1 MSSMSSVAGLSKYIR
16 TLPKAKSS
24 LLMIIVTSFIIGA
37 ILFLAKPMSIGSGLE
52 NFIYG
57 GAFGFVVFGL
67 PAIITGSTDQKWVD
81 SLHGINLKAKHSM
94 FLALVSMTLA
104 GIVSIIGTAVGH
116 VIHWDLFVNS
126 ILFGSV
132 LAFAFNILVIWST
145 TRIKLFKSVLIAI
158 IQPLLMIGMLII
170 TSFLNN
176 IEAVFELGIIGT
188 IFKVIIASII
198 FLLAIYSFI
207 RVVESPMK
215 KNLGFGALEILSYF
229 ILHMNEGSNTIE
241 ELFDNAGEAIDTIV
255 GVASFRRFD
264 GSIKSLFISP
274 CVHPGPLGDIGG
286 SNMPTILANSFDTFA
301 MVAHGPSTHDFNP
314 VSSKEIV
321 KIEDAVR
328 KALENM
334 EYSSKAS
341 EFVRYSYKKANIGVQ
356 FFKNGSI
363 MLSTFAPSGS
373 DDIEFAVGLATM
385 IESQKELDI
394 KNPILVDCHNSF
406 NAEKGGVLPGNPE
419 LFQLLD
425 TIKLIEKKDLEHEIR
440 VGCYHTDLGGFDKH
454 QGIGESGLKTMVIEV
469 NGQRTAYVLFDS
481 NNMEL
486 GFRETIFNAVK
497 DFDIV
502 DEIEVMTTDTH
513 TVNTLSAGYN
523 PVGTVE
529 KEKIID
535 YIKLSI
541 IESINDLEPVEVG
554 TNTERILNLKT
565 FGPNN
570 STELISTI
578 SSIVAVSK
586 IIAPL
591 TFIVAILFV
600 FIWIFLF

>member
-1 MSSMSSVAGLSKYIR
+1 
-16 TLPKAKSS
+16 
-24 LLMIIVTSFIIGA
+24 
-37 ILFLAKPMSIGSGLE
+37 
-52 NFIYG
+52 
-57 GAFGFVVFGL
+57 
-67 PAIITGSTDQKWVD
+67 
-81 SLHGINLKAKHSM
+81 M

-104 GIVSIIGTAVGH
+104 GIVSIIGTAIGH
-116 VIHWDLFVNS
+116 IFHWDLFVNS
-126 ILFGSV
+126 ILLGSV
-132 LAFAFNILVIWST
+132 FAFGFNILVILAT
-145 TRIKLFKSVLIAI
+145 TRIKLLKSVLISI

-176 IEAVFELGIIGT
+176 VESLFELGIIGT
-188 IFKVIIASII
+188 IFKVIIASAI

-241 ELFDNAGEAIDTIV
+241 ELFDNAGEAIDTLV
-255 GVASFRRFD
+255 GVASFRRLD

-286 SNMPTILANSFDTFA
+286 SNMPTILADSFDAFT

-314 VSSKEIV
+314 VSSDEIV

-328 KALENM
+328 KALDKM
-334 EYSSKAS
+334 EYSPKAS
-341 EFVRYSYKKANIGVQ
+341 EFARYSYKKANIGIQ

-363 MLSTFAPSGS
+363 MLSTLAPSGS
-373 DDIEFAVGLATM
+373 DDIEYAVGLATM
-385 IESQKELDI
+385 IESQRVLGTE
-394 KNPILVDCHNSF
+394 NNILVDCHNSF

-419 LFQLLD
+419 LFQLID
-425 TIKLIEKKDLEHEIR
+425 TIKLIEKKELEHEIQ
-440 VGCYHTDLGGFDKH
+440 VGCHHTDLGGFDKH

-486 GFRETIFNAVK
+486 GYRETIFNAVQ
-497 DFDIV
+497 DLEIDA
-502 DEIEVMTTDTH
+502 IEVMTTDTH

-535 YIKLSI
+535 YVKLSI
-541 IESINDLEPVEVG
+541 IEAINDLEPVEAG
-554 TNTERILNLKT
+554 TNTERILGLKT

-578 SSIVAVSK
+578 SSIVSVSK

-591 TFIVAILFV
+591 TFIVAIIFV
-600 FIWIFLF
+600 LIWIFLF

>member
-1 MSSMSSVAGLSKYIR
+1 MSNVAGLSKWIR
-16 TLPKAKSS
+16 TLPNAKSS
-24 LLMIIVTSFIIGA
+24 LLLIIIISFIIGFL
-37 ILFLAKPMSIGSGLE
+37 LFLVQTASIASGLE

-67 PAIITGSTDQKWVD
+67 PAIISGSTDQVWVD
-81 SLHGINLKAKHSM
+81 SLKGINLKAKHSM

-104 GIVSIIGTAVGH
+104 GIVSIIGTAAGH
-116 VIHWDLFVNS
+116 LLHMDLFFNS
-126 ILFGSV
+126 ILFGTV
-132 LAFAFNILVIWST
+132 FAFGFNILVILGT
-145 TRIKLFKSVLIAI
+145 TRMKMINSILIAI

-176 IEAVFELGIIGT
+176 IEYLFSLGLIGT
-188 IFKVIIASII
+188 IFKVIIASLI
-198 FLLAIYSFI
+198 FLLAIYAFI
-207 RVVESPMK
+207 SVVESPMK

-229 ILHMNEGSNTIE
+229 ILHMNEGTNKIE
-241 ELFDNAGEAIDTIV
+241 DLFDNAGEAIDTIV
-255 GVASFRRFD
+255 GVASFRRLD

-286 SNMPTILANSFDTFA
+286 SNMPTILANSFDAFT

-328 KALENM
+328 KALDKM
-334 EYSSKAS
+334 EYSPLAS
-341 EFVRYSYKKANIGVQ
+341 EFARYSYQKANIGVQ

-363 MLSTFAPSGS
+363 MLSTLAPSGS

-385 IESQKELDI
+385 IESQKELNI
-394 KNPILVDCHNSF
+394 ENPILVDCHNSF
-406 NAEKGGVLPGNPE
+406 NEEKGGVLPGNPE
-419 LFQLLD
+419 LFQLID
-425 TIKLIEKKDLEHEIR
+425 TIKLIEKKELEYDIQ
-440 VGCYHTDLGGFDKH
+440 VGCHYTDLGGFDKQ

-486 GFRETIFNAVK
+486 GYRETIFNAVE
-497 DFDIV
+497 DLEI

-513 TVNTLSAGYN
+513 TVNTLAAGYN

-529 KEKIID
+529 KEKIIE
-535 YIKLSI
+535 YIRLSI
-541 IESINDLEPVEVG
+541 VEAINDLEPVEAG

-591 TFIVAILFV
+591 TFIVAIIFV
-600 FIWIFLF
+600 IIWIFLL

>member
-1 MSSMSSVAGLSKYIR
+1 MSSMSSVAGLSKWIR
-16 TLPKAKSS
+16 TLPKAKTS
-24 LLMIIVTSFIIGA
+24 LLYIIVLSFILGA
-37 ILFLAKPMSIGSGLE
+37 ILFLVKPMSLGSGLE
-52 NFIYG
+52 NFLYG

-67 PAIITGSTDQKWVD
+67 PAIITGSTDQKWVN
-81 SLHGINLKAKHSM
+81 SLHGINLKTKHSM
-94 FLALVSMTLA
+94 FLSLFSMTIA
-104 GIVSIIGTAVGH
+104 GLVSIIGTAVGH
-116 VIHWDLFVNS
+116 ILHWDLFFNS
-126 ILFGSV
+126 ILFGSA
-132 LAFAFNILVIWST
+132 LAFAFNILIIWST
-145 TRIKLFKSVLIAI
+145 TRIKLLKSCLIAM
-158 IQPLLMIGMLII
+158 IQSLLMIGMLII
-170 TSFLNN
+170 TSFLND
-176 IEAVFELGIIGT
+176 IEGMFELGFIGT

-198 FLLAIYSFI
+198 FVLAIYAFI
-207 RVVESPMK
+207 SVVESPMK

-229 ILHMNEGSNTIE
+229 IMHMNEGSNTIE
-241 ELFDNAGEAIDTIV
+241 ELFENTGEEIDTIV
-255 GVASFRRFD
+255 GVASFRRLD

-286 SNMPTILANSFDTFA
+286 SNMPTILADSFDTFT

-321 KIEDAVR
+321 KVEEAVR
-328 KALENM
+328 KALTKM
-334 EYSSKAS
+334 EYSPKAS
-341 EFVRYSYKKANIGVQ
+341 EFARYSYKKANIGIQ
-356 FFKNGSI
+356 FFKNGNI

-373 DDIEFAVGLATM
+373 DDIEFAVGLAAM
-385 IESQKELDI
+385 IESEKELGT
-394 KNPILVDCHNSF
+394 KNNILVDCHNSF
-406 NAEKGGVLPGNPE
+406 NAEKGEVFPGNPE
-419 LFQLLD
+419 FFQLLD
-425 TIKLIEKKDLEHEIR
+425 TIKLIERKGLDYEIQ
-440 VGCYHTDLGGFDKH
+440 VGCHYTDLGGFDKQ

-486 GFRETIFNAVK
+486 GYRETIFKAVE
-497 DFDIV
+497 DLDI
-502 DEIEVMTTDTH
+502 DAIEVMTTDTH

-541 IESINDLEPVEVG
+541 MEAINDLEPVEAG
-554 TNTERILNLKT
+554 TNTERILGLKT

-591 TFIVAILFV
+591 IFIVAIIFV
-600 FIWIFLF
+600 FVWIFLF

>member
-1 MSSMSSVAGLSKYIR
+1 MSSVAGLSKYIR

-24 LLMIIVTSFIIGA
+24 LLIIIVMSFIIGSV
-37 ILFLAKPMSIGSGLE
+37 LFLVKPMSLGSGLE
-52 NFIYG
+52 NFLYG

-116 VIHWDLFVNS
+116 FLHWDLFVNS

-145 TRIKLFKSVLIAI
+145 TRIRLFKSVLIAI

-176 IEAVFELGIIGT
+176 IESVFELGIIGT

-241 ELFDNAGEAIDTIV
+241 ELFDNAGEAIDTLV
-255 GVASFRRFD
+255 GVASFRRLD

-286 SNMPTILANSFDTFA
+286 SNMPTILAESFDAFT

-328 KALENM
+328 KALDKI
-334 EYSSKAS
+334 EYSPKAS

-356 FFKNGSI
+356 FFNKGTI

-373 DDIEFAVGLATM
+373 DDIEFAVGLTTM
-385 IESQKELDI
+385 IESQKELGSE
-394 KNPILVDCHNSF
+394 NNILVDCHNSF

-425 TIKLIEKKDLEHEIR
+425 TIKLIEKKDLEHEIQ

-486 GFRETIFNAVK
+486 GFRETIFNAVQ
-497 DFDIV
+497 DLDI

-541 IESINDLEPVEVG
+541 MEAINDLEPVEAG
-554 TNTERILNLKT
+554 TSTERILNLKT

-591 TFIVAILFV
+591 TFIVAIIFV
-600 FIWIFLF
+600 LVWIFLL

>member
-1 MSSMSSVAGLSKYIR
+1 MSNVAGLSKWIR
-16 TLPKAKSS
+16 TLPNAKSS
-24 LLMIIVTSFIIGA
+24 VLMIIILSFIIGVL
-37 ILFLAKPMSIGSGLE
+37 LFLLQPVSVGNGLE
-52 NFIYG
+52 DFFYG

-67 PAIITGSTDQKWVD
+67 PAIITGSTDQLWVE
-81 SLHGINLKAKHSM
+81 SLNGINLKAKHSM
-94 FLALVSMTLA
+94 FLALVSMSIA
-104 GIVSIIGTAVGH
+104 GIVGILGTAVGL
-116 VIHWDLFVNS
+116 IFNMDLFFNS
-126 ILFGSV
+126 ILFGCV
-132 LAFAFNILVIWST
+132 IAFGFNILVILAT
-145 TRIKLFKSVLIAI
+145 TRIKLFNSFIIAI

-176 IEAVFELGIIGT
+176 IDYIFSLGYITT
-188 IFKVIIASII
+188 IFKVLIASVI
-198 FLLAIYSFI
+198 FLIAIYAFI
-207 RVVESPMK
+207 SVVESPMK
-215 KNLGFGALEILSYF
+215 KNLGFGAMEILSYF
-229 ILHMNEGSNTIE
+229 ILHMNEGTNTIE
-241 ELFDNAGEAIDTIV
+241 QLFDNAGEAIDTLV
-255 GVASFRRFD
+255 GVASFRRLD
-264 GSIKSLFISP
+264 GSIKALFLSP

-286 SNMPTILANSFDTFA
+286 SNMPTILANSFDAFT

-314 VSSKEIV
+314 VSSDEIV

-328 KALENM
+328 KALDDM
-334 EYSSKAS
+334 EYSPKAS
-341 EFVRYSYKKANIGVQ
+341 EFIRYSYKKANVGVQ
-356 FFKNGSI
+356 FFKNGTI

-373 DDIEFAVGLATM
+373 DDIEYAVGLAAM
-385 IESQKELDI
+385 IESQKELGTE
-394 KNPILVDCHNSF
+394 NNILVDCHNSF
-406 NAEKGGVLPGNPE
+406 NEEKGGVLPGNPE
-419 LFQLLD
+419 LFQLID
-425 TIKLIEKKDLEHEIR
+425 TIKLIEPLDLEHDIK
-440 VGCYHTDLGGFDKH
+440 VGCYYTDLGGFDKH

-486 GFRETIFNAVK
+486 GYRETIFNAVE
-497 DFDIV
+497 DMNI

-529 KEKIID
+529 KEKIIEFVK
-535 YIKLSI
+535 I
-541 IESINDLEPVEVG
+541 SINEAIKDLEPVEAG

-591 TFIVAILFV
+591 TFIVAIIFV
-600 FIWIFLF
+600 IIWIFVL

>member
-1 MSSMSSVAGLSKYIR
+1 
-16 TLPKAKSS
+16 
-24 LLMIIVTSFIIGA
+24 MIIILSFITGVL
-37 ILFLAKPMSIGSGLE
+37 LFLLQPVSVGNGLE
-52 NFIYG
+52 DFFYG

-67 PAIITGSTDQKWVD
+67 PAIIVGSTDQLWVE
-81 SLHGINLKAKHSM
+81 SLNGINLKAKHSM
-94 FLALVSMTLA
+94 FLALVSMSLA
-104 GIVSIIGTAVGH
+104 GIVGIIGTAVGL
-116 VIHWDLFVNS
+116 IFNMDLFFNS
-126 ILFGSV
+126 ILFGCV
-132 LAFAFNILVIWST
+132 IAFGFNILVILAT
-145 TRIKLFKSVLIAI
+145 TRIKLFNSFVIAI

-176 IEAVFELGIIGT
+176 IDYIFSLGYITT
-188 IFKVIIASII
+188 IFKVLIASVI
-198 FLLAIYSFI
+198 FLIAIYAFI
-207 RVVESPMK
+207 SVVESPMK
-215 KNLGFGALEILSYF
+215 KNLGFGAMEILSYF
-229 ILHMNEGSNTIE
+229 ILHMNEGTNTIE
-241 ELFDNAGEAIDTIV
+241 QLFDNAGEAIDTLV
-255 GVASFRRFD
+255 GVASFRRLD
-264 GSIKSLFISP
+264 GSIKALFLSP

-286 SNMPTILANSFDTFA
+286 SNMPTILANSFDAFT

-314 VSSKEIV
+314 VSSDEIV

-328 KALENM
+328 KALDNM
-334 EYSSKAS
+334 EYSPKAS
-341 EFVRYSYKKANIGVQ
+341 EFIRYSYKKANVGVQ
-356 FFKNGSI
+356 FFKNGTI

-373 DDIEFAVGLATM
+373 DDIEYAVGLAAM
-385 IESQKELDI
+385 IESQKELGTE
-394 KNPILVDCHNSF
+394 NNILVDCHNSF
-406 NAEKGGVLPGNPE
+406 NEEKGGVLPGNPE
-419 LFQLLD
+419 LFQLID
-425 TIKLIEKKDLEHEIR
+425 TIKLIEPLDLEHDIK
-440 VGCYHTDLGGFDKH
+440 VGCYYTDLGGFDKH

-486 GFRETIFNAVK
+486 GYRETIFNAVK
-497 DFDIV
+497 DLDI

-529 KEKIID
+529 KEKIIEFVK
-535 YIKLSI
+535 I
-541 IESINDLEPVEVG
+541 SINEAIKDLEPVEAG

-591 TFIVAILFV
+591 TFIVAEV
-600 FIWIFLF
+600 KA

>member
-37 ILFLAKPMSIGSGLE
+37 ILFLAKPMSIVSGLE

-104 GIVSIIGTAVGH
+104 GAVSIIGTAVGH
-116 VIHWDLFVNS
+116 ILHWDLFINS

-591 TFIVAILFV
+591 TFIVAIIFV
-600 FIWIFLF
+600 LVWIFLL

>member
-16 TLPKAKSS
+16 TLPKAKST
-24 LLMIIVTSFIIGA
+24 LLIIIVMSFIIGFL
-37 ILFLAKPMSIGSGLE
+37 LFLIKPVSIGSGLE
-52 NFIYG
+52 NFLYG

-67 PAIITGSTDQKWVD
+67 PAIFTGSTDQKWVS
-81 SLHGINLKAKHSM
+81 SLKGINLKRKHSM
-94 FLALVSMTLA
+94 FLALVSMTMA
-104 GIVSIIGTAVGH
+104 GILSILGTTLGH
-116 VIHWDLFVNS
+116 FIHQDLFFNS
-126 ILFGSV
+126 ILFGCV
-132 LAFAFNILVIWST
+132 IAFAFNILVIWSV
-145 TRIKLFKSVLIAI
+145 TRVRLLNSVFIAI
-158 IQPLLMIGMLII
+158 IQPLLMIGVLII
-170 TSFLNN
+170 TSFLNDIVN
-176 IEAVFELGIIGT
+176 VFALGIVGT
-188 IFKVIIASII
+188 FFKVIIASLV

-207 RVVESPMK
+207 SIVESPMK

-229 ILHMNEGSNTIE
+229 ISHMNEGSKSIE
-241 ELFDNAGEAIDTIV
+241 ELFDNAGEAIDTLV
-255 GVASFRRFD
+255 GVCSFKRFD

-286 SNMPTILANSFDTFA
+286 SNMPTILANRFDNFT

-314 VSSKEIV
+314 VSSNEIV

-328 KALENM
+328 TALDNM
-334 EYSSKAS
+334 EYSPKAS
-341 EFVRYSYKKANIGVQ
+341 EFVRYSHKKANIGIQ
-356 FFKNGSI
+356 FFNKGSI
-363 MLSTFAPSGS
+363 MLSTLAPSGS

-385 IESQKELDI
+385 IESQKELNID
-394 KNPILVDCHNSF
+394 NPILVDCHNSF

-425 TIKLIEKKDLEHEIR
+425 TIRLIEAKDLEHEIK
-440 VGCYHTDLGGFDKH
+440 VGCYYTDLGGFDKH

-486 GFRETIFNAVK
+486 GYRETIFNAVK
-497 DFDIV
+497 DLDI

-513 TVNTLSAGYN
+513 SVNTLAAGYN

-529 KEKIID
+529 KEKIIE
-535 YIKLSI
+535 YIKM
-541 IESINDLEPVEVG
+541 SINEAIDDLEPVEAG
-554 TNTERILNLKT
+554 TRIERIENLKT

-578 SSIVAVSK
+578 SSIVSVSK
-586 IIAPL
+586 IAAPL
-591 TFIVAILFV
+591 IFIIAIIFV
-600 FIWIFLF
+600 FIWIFLL

>member
-1 MSSMSSVAGLSKYIR
+1 MSNVAGLSKWIR
-16 TLPKAKSS
+16 TLPNAKSS
-24 LLMIIVTSFIIGA
+24 VLMIIILSFITGVL
-37 ILFLAKPMSIGSGLE
+37 LFLLQPVSVGNGLE
-52 NFIYG
+52 DFFYG

-67 PAIITGSTDQKWVD
+67 PAIIVGSTDQLWVE
-81 SLHGINLKAKHSM
+81 SLNGINLKAKHSM
-94 FLALVSMTLA
+94 FLALVSMSLA
-104 GIVSIIGTAVGH
+104 GIVGIIGTAVGL
-116 VIHWDLFVNS
+116 IFNMDLFFNS
-126 ILFGSV
+126 ILFGCV
-132 LAFAFNILVIWST
+132 IAFGFNILVILAT
-145 TRIKLFKSVLIAI
+145 TRIKLFNSFVIAI

-176 IEAVFELGIIGT
+176 IDYLFSLGYITT
-188 IFKVIIASII
+188 IFKVIIASVI
-198 FLLAIYSFI
+198 FLIAIYAFI
-207 RVVESPMK
+207 SVVESPMK
-215 KNLGFGALEILSYF
+215 KNLGFGAMEILSYF
-229 ILHMNEGSNTIE
+229 ILHMNEGTNTIE
-241 ELFDNAGEAIDTIV
+241 QLFDNAGEAIDTLV
-255 GVASFRRFD
+255 GVASFRRLD
-264 GSIKSLFISP
+264 GSIKALFLSP

-286 SNMPTILANSFDTFA
+286 SNMPTLLANSFDAFT

-314 VSSKEIV
+314 VSSDEIV

-328 KALENM
+328 KALDNM
-334 EYSSKAS
+334 EYSPKAS
-341 EFVRYSYKKANIGVQ
+341 EFIRYSYKKANVGVQ
-356 FFKNGSI
+356 FFKNGTI

-373 DDIEFAVGLATM
+373 DDIEYAVGLAAM
-385 IESQKELDI
+385 IESQKELGTE
-394 KNPILVDCHNSF
+394 NNILVDCHNSF
-406 NAEKGGVLPGNPE
+406 NEEKGGVLPGNPE
-419 LFQLLD
+419 LFQLID
-425 TIKLIEKKDLEHEIR
+425 TIKLIEPLDLEHDIK
-440 VGCYHTDLGGFDKH
+440 VGCYYTDLGGFDKH

-486 GFRETIFNAVK
+486 GYRETIFNAVK
-497 DFDIV
+497 DLDI

-529 KEKIID
+529 KEKIIEFVK
-535 YIKLSI
+535 I
-541 IESINDLEPVEVG
+541 SINEAIKDLEPVEAG

-591 TFIVAILFV
+591 TFIVAIIFV
-600 FIWIFLF
+600 IIWIFVL

>member
-24 LLMIIVTSFIIGA
+24 FLMIIVISFIMGA
-37 ILFLAKPMSIGSGLE
+37 VIFLVKPMSLGSGLE

-67 PAIITGSTDQKWVD
+67 PTIITGSTDQKWVD
-81 SLHGINLKAKHSM
+81 TLHGINLKSKHSM

-104 GIVSIIGTAVGH
+104 GIVSIIGTAIGH
-116 VIHWDLFVNS
+116 IFHWDLFVNS
-126 ILFGSV
+126 ILLGSV
-132 LAFAFNILVIWST
+132 FAFGFNILVILAT
-145 TRIKLFKSVLIAI
+145 TRIKLLKSVLISI

-176 IEAVFELGIIGT
+176 VESLFELGIIGT
-188 IFKVIIASII
+188 IFKVIIASAI

-241 ELFDNAGEAIDTIV
+241 ELFDNAGEAIDTLV
-255 GVASFRRFD
+255 GVASFRRLD

-286 SNMPTILANSFDTFA
+286 SNMPTILADSFDAFT

-314 VSSKEIV
+314 VSSDEIV

-328 KALENM
+328 KALDKM
-334 EYSSKAS
+334 EYSPKAS
-341 EFVRYSYKKANIGVQ
+341 EFARYSYKKANIGIQ

-363 MLSTFAPSGS
+363 MLSTLAPSGS
-373 DDIEFAVGLATM
+373 DDIEYAVGLATM
-385 IESQKELDI
+385 IESQRVLGTE
-394 KNPILVDCHNSF
+394 NNILVDCHNSF

-419 LFQLLD
+419 LFQLID
-425 TIKLIEKKDLEHEIR
+425 TIKLIEKKELEHEIQ
-440 VGCYHTDLGGFDKH
+440 VGCHHTDLGGFDKH

-486 GFRETIFNAVK
+486 GYRETIFNAVQ
-497 DFDIV
+497 DLEIDA
-502 DEIEVMTTDTH
+502 IEVMTIDTH

-535 YIKLSI
+535 YVKLSI
-541 IESINDLEPVEVG
+541 IEAINDLEPVEAG
-554 TNTERILNLKT
+554 TNTERILGLKT

-578 SSIVAVSK
+578 SSIVSVSK

-591 TFIVAILFV
+591 TFIVAIIFV
-600 FIWIFLF
+600 LIWIFLF

>member
-24 LLMIIVTSFIIGA
+24 LLIIVVMSFILGS
-37 ILFLAKPMSIGSGLE
+37 ILFLLKPVSIGSILE
-52 NFIYG
+52 NLLYG
-57 GAFGFVVFGL
+57 GAFGFIVFGL
-67 PAIITGSTDQKWVD
+67 PAIITGSTDQKWVY
-81 SLHGINLKAKHSM
+81 SLNGINLKAKHSM
-94 FLALVSMTLA
+94 FLALVSMTIA
-104 GIVSIIGTAVGH
+104 GIVSILGTILGH
-116 VIHWDLFVNS
+116 FVDVDLFVNS

-132 LAFAFNILVIWST
+132 FAFAFNILVIWST
-145 TRIKLFKSVLIAI
+145 TRIKLFKSVIIAI

-176 IEAVFELGIIGT
+176 IETVFELGIIGT
-188 IFKVIIASII
+188 ILKVITASII

-215 KNLGFGALEILSYF
+215 KNLGFGVLEILSYF
-229 ILHMNEGSNTIE
+229 ILHMNEGSDTIE
-241 ELFDNAGEAIDTIV
+241 DLFDNAGEAIDTIV
-255 GVASFRRFD
+255 GVASFRRLD
-264 GSIKSLFISP
+264 GSIKALFISP

-286 SNMPTILANSFDTFA
+286 SNMPTILADRFDAFT

-314 VSSKEIV
+314 VSRKEIV
-321 KIEDAVR
+321 KIEEAVR
-328 KALENM
+328 KALDTM
-334 EYSSKAS
+334 EYSGKAS
-341 EFVRYSYKKANIGVQ
+341 RFIRYSHKKANIGIQ
-356 FFKNGSI
+356 FFKNGTI

-373 DDIEFAVGLATM
+373 DDIEYAVGLAAM
-385 IESQKELDI
+385 IESQKEI
-394 KNPILVDCHNSF
+394 GTENNILVDCHNSF
-406 NAEKGGVLPGNPE
+406 NEEKGGVLPGNPE

-425 TIKLIEKKDLEHEIR
+425 TIKLINPLDLEHEIK

-486 GFRETIFNAVK
+486 GYRETIFNAVK
-497 DFDIV
+497 DLDI

-535 YIKLSI
+535 YVKLSI
-541 IESINDLEPVEVG
+541 MEAIRDLEPVEAG

-591 TFIVAILFV
+591 TFIIAIIFV
-600 FIWIFLF
+600 FIWIFIF

>member
-1 MSSMSSVAGLSKYIR
+1 MSSVAGLSKYIR

-104 GIVSIIGTAVGH
+104 GAVSIIGTAVGH
-116 VIHWDLFVNS
+116 ILHWDLFINS

-286 SNMPTILANSFDTFA
+286 SNMPTILANNFDTFA

-591 TFIVAILFV
+591 TFIVAIIFV
-600 FIWIFLF
+600 LVWIFLL

>member
-1 MSSMSSVAGLSKYIR
+1 
-16 TLPKAKSS
+16 
-24 LLMIIVTSFIIGA
+24 
-37 ILFLAKPMSIGSGLE
+37 
-52 NFIYG
+52 
-57 GAFGFVVFGL
+57 
-67 PAIITGSTDQKWVD
+67 
-81 SLHGINLKAKHSM
+81 M
-94 FLALVSMTLA
+94 F
-104 GIVSIIGTAVGH
+104 
-116 VIHWDLFVNS
+116 
-126 ILFGSV
+126 
-132 LAFAFNILVIWST
+132 
-145 TRIKLFKSVLIAI
+145 
-158 IQPLLMIGMLII
+158 
-170 TSFLNN
+170 
-176 IEAVFELGIIGT
+176 
-188 IFKVIIASII
+188 IASVI

-255 GVASFRRFD
+255 GVASFRRLD

-286 SNMPTILANSFDTFA
+286 SNMPTILAESFDAFT

-328 KALENM
+328 KALDGM
-334 EYSSKAS
+334 EYSPFAS

-385 IESQKELDI
+385 IESQKELNI
-394 KNPILVDCHNSF
+394 RNPILVDCHNSF

-425 TIKLIEKKDLEHEIR
+425 TIRLIEKKELEYDIQ
-440 VGCYHTDLGGFDKH
+440 VGCYKTDLGGFDKH

-469 NGQRTAYVLFDS
+469 NRQRTAYVLFDS

-486 GFRETIFNAVK
+486 GFRETIFNAVE
-497 DFDIV
+497 DLEI

-541 IESINDLEPVEVG
+541 IEAINDLEPVEVG

-578 SSIVAVSK
+578 SSIVTVSK

-591 TFIVAILFV
+591 TFIVAIIFV

>member
-1 MSSMSSVAGLSKYIR
+1 MSSMSNVAGLSKWIR
-16 TLPKAKSS
+16 TLPNAKSS
-24 LLMIIVTSFIIGA
+24 VLMIIILSFITGVL
-37 ILFLAKPMSIGSGLE
+37 LFLLQPVSVGNGLE
-52 NFIYG
+52 DFFYG

-67 PAIITGSTDQKWVD
+67 PAIIVGSTDQLWVE
-81 SLHGINLKAKHSM
+81 SLNGINLKAKHSM
-94 FLALVSMTLA
+94 FLALVSMSLA
-104 GIVSIIGTAVGH
+104 GIVSIIGTAVGL
-116 VIHWDLFVNS
+116 IFNMDLFFNS
-126 ILFGSV
+126 ILFGCV
-132 LAFAFNILVIWST
+132 IAFGFNILVILAT
-145 TRIKLFKSVLIAI
+145 TRIKLFNSFLIAI

-176 IEAVFELGIIGT
+176 IEDIFALGYIST
-188 IFKVIIASII
+188 FFKVIIASVI
-198 FLLAIYSFI
+198 FLIAIYAFI
-207 RVVESPMK
+207 SVVESPMK
-215 KNLGFGALEILSYF
+215 KNLGFGAMEILSYF
-229 ILHMNEGSNTIE
+229 ILHMNEGTNTIE
-241 ELFDNAGEAIDTIV
+241 QLFDNAGEAIDTLV
-255 GVASFRRFD
+255 GVASFRRLD
-264 GSIKSLFISP
+264 GSIKALFLSP

-286 SNMPTILANSFDTFA
+286 SNMPTILANSFDAFT

-314 VSSKEIV
+314 VSSDEIV
-321 KIEDAVR
+321 KIEDSVR
-328 KALENM
+328 KALDTM
-334 EYSSKAS
+334 EYSPKAS
-341 EFVRYSYKKANIGVQ
+341 EFIRYSHEKANVGIQ
-356 FFKNGSI
+356 FFKNGTI

-373 DDIEFAVGLATM
+373 DDIEYAVGLAAM
-385 IESQKELDI
+385 IESQKHLGTQ
-394 KNPILVDCHNSF
+394 NNILVDCHNSF
-406 NAEKGGVLPGNPE
+406 NEEKGGVLPGNPE

-425 TIKLIEKKDLEHEIR
+425 TIKLINPKDLEHDIK
-440 VGCYHTDLGGFDKH
+440 VGCYYTDLGGFDKH

-486 GFRETIFNAVK
+486 GYRETIFNAVK
-497 DFDIV
+497 DLDI

-529 KEKIID
+529 KEKIIEFV
-535 YIKLSI
+535 KLSI
-541 IESINDLEPVEVG
+541 NEAIKDLEPVEAG

-591 TFIVAILFV
+591 TFIVAIIFV
-600 FIWIFLF
+600 IIWIFVF

>member
-1 MSSMSSVAGLSKYIR
+1 MSSMSSVAGLLKYIR
-16 TLPKAKSS
+16 TLPKAKST
-24 LLMIIVTSFIIGA
+24 LLMIIVTSFIIGSV
-37 ILFLAKPMSIGSGLE
+37 LFLVKPMSIGSGLE
-52 NFIYG
+52 NFLYG

-81 SLHGINLKAKHSM
+81 SLNGINLKTKHSM

-116 VIHWDLFVNS
+116 FLHWDLFVNS

-145 TRIKLFKSVLIAI
+145 TRIRLFKSVLIAI

-176 IEAVFELGIIGT
+176 IESVFELGIIGT

-255 GVASFRRFD
+255 GVASFRRLD

-286 SNMPTILANSFDTFA
+286 SNMPTILAKSFDAFT

-328 KALENM
+328 KALDGM
-334 EYSSKAS
+334 EYSPKAS
-341 EFVRYSYKKANIGVQ
+341 EFVRYSYKKANIGVR
-356 FFKNGSI
+356 FFKNGSL

-385 IESQKELDI
+385 IESQRELNI

-425 TIKLIEKKDLEHEIR
+425 TIKLIEKKDLEHEIQ

-486 GFRETIFNAVK
+486 GFRETIFNAVQ
-497 DFDIV
+497 DMDI
-502 DEIEVMTTDTH
+502 DAIEVMTTDTH

-529 KEKIID
+529 KEKIIEFVK
-535 YIKLSI
+535 I
-541 IESINDLEPVEVG
+541 SINEAIKDLEPVEAG

-591 TFIVAILFV
+591 TFIVAIIFV
-600 FIWIFLF
+600 IIWIFVL